1 MRQATWKTEGEWLLA
16 TAVVSSH
23 ESHVADAL
31 VAAGADVAFV
41 GTSDKKGARISAR
54 LRPSYATE
62 VDLPGLM
69 REVGRYLGGMGG
81 GHPAAAGASGSKRER
96 LEEALILAQRKI
108 AKSRES

>member
-1 MRQATWKTEGEWLLA
+1 M
-16 TAVVSSH
+16 
-23 ESHVADAL
+23 ADAL

-96 LEEALILAQRKI
+96 LEEASLARL
-108 AKSRES
+108 ATTTVVGVSVLLFRLMNYLHL